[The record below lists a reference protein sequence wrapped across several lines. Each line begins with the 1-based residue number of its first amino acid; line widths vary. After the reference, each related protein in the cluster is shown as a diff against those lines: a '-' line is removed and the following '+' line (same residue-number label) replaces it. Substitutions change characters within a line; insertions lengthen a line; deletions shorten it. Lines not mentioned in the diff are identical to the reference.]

1 MRRFLF
7 LALLVAALVSL
18 GCTGR
23 SVPPPKDAGPPKV
36 TVAAPLV
43 RPVTEFTELTGT
55 LAAGKTADVR
65 ARVSGYVQKVEFQE
79 GDEVKAGHKLI
90 EIDPKPF
97 QVAL

>member
-1 MRRFLF
+1 MRRLLF

-55 LAAGKTADVR
+55 LAAVKTADVR
-65 ARVSGYVQKVEFQE
+65 ARVSGYVQKVEF
-79 GDEVKAGHKLI
+79 L
-90 EIDPKPF
+90 
-97 QVAL
+97 